1 MLSADRIPAEAF
13 PLGVFLQ
20 EEMTARGWDEADV
33 AVRMGGDD
41 VVKNLFLVQL
51 TLAVHNPNLIL
62 DEKTACGFARAFD
75 VSPAMF
81 LNLDSAYRAWCA
93 EHPDSVAT

>member
-1 MLSADRIPAEAF
+1 MIARIPAEGF

-20 EEMTARGWDEADV
+20 EEMDARGWDEADV

-81 LNLDSAYRAWCA
+81 LNPDAAWRTFCA
-93 EHPDSVAT
+93 SNGQPPVAP